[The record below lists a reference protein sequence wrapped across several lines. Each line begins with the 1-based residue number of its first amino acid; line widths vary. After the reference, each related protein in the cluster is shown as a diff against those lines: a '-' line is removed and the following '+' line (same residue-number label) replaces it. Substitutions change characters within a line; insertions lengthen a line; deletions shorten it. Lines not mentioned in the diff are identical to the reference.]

1 MSSRLALPL
10 KPPARPFARE
20 MRSMVAIAAPLALAQ
35 VGILAINT
43 TDVLMLGRLGPEALA
58 ATALALS
65 IFHPLLLFGIG
76 IVTAT
81 APLSA
86 AAWGRRDLRQLRRV
100 VRQGLWAGVPFALLL
115 TPVLFWLRPLLVGM
129 GQDPALSALAQDYM
143 RGALWGLIP
152 ILAAVVLRT
161 YLTTLGRPRAV
172 LTISLA
178 AIALNAGLN
187 YLLIFGAF
195 GMDGLG
201 VFGAGLGSAITNAV
215 MALALVLHVALR
227 PPYRRHALF
236 GRFWRPDWPTFW
248 RIHSLGLPIGL
259 SIIVEVSLF
268 SGSAQLMGWIG
279 TLELA
284 AHQIALQLA
293 SITFMAPLGIGQAAT
308 ARVGLAWG
316 RGDRA
321 GARRAG
327 LAGMALGFAFMACT
341 ALLFALLPRTLAAPF
356 LGAGPESAPV
366 LALAATYIA
375 IAAAFQLFD
384 GLQVTAIS
392 ALRGLQDMTVP
403 LLIAV
408 LGYWLVGLGCGTT
421 LAFALGWGGRGIW
434 TGMAFGLAFM
444 AVVLVHRFLRLT
456 RPEGG

>member
-10 KPPARPFARE
+10 KAPARPFARE
-20 MRSMVAIAAPLALAQ
+20 LRAMVAIAAPLALAQ

-43 TDVLMLGRLGPEALA
+43 TDVLMLGRLGPKALA

-86 AAWGRRDLRQLRRV
+86 AAWGRRDLRGLRRV
-100 VRQGLWAGVPFALLL
+100 VRQGLWAAVPFTLLL
-115 TPVLFWLRPLLVGM
+115 SPVLFWLRPLLVGM
-129 GQDPALSALAQDYM
+129 GQDPVLAGLAQDYM
-143 RGALWGLIP
+143 RGALWGLLP

-172 LTISLA
+172 LAISLA
-178 AIALNAGLN
+178 AIVLNAGLN
-187 YLLIFGAF
+187 YLLIFGAL
-195 GMDGLG
+195 GIEGLG
-201 VFGAGLGSAITNAV
+201 AFGAGLGSAITNTV
-215 MALALVLHVALR
+215 MALALILHVAFR

-236 GRFWRPDWPTFW
+236 GRFWRPDWSTFR
-248 RIHSLGLPIGL
+248 RIHRLGLPIGL
-259 SIIVEVSLF
+259 SIVVEVSLF

-316 RGDRA
+316 RGDKA
-321 GARRAG
+321 GARQAG
-327 LAGMALGFAFMACT
+327 LAGMVLGFGFMACT
-341 ALLFALLPRTLAAPF
+341 AVLFAALPRTLANPF
-356 LGAGPESAPV
+356 LGDGPEAAPV
-366 LALAATYIA
+366 LAFAATYIT

-403 LLIAV
+403 LLIAIV
-408 LGYWLVGLGCGTT
+408 GYWLVGLGFGTT
-421 LAFALGWGGRGIW
+421 LAFAFDWGGRGIW
-434 TGMAFGLAFM
+434 TGMALGLAFM

-456 RPEGG
+456 RLEGG